1 MRPSIRS
8 TRPSPRIESV
18 PVRAMPSSDGAA
30 TVIDCELD
38 RIGAGFTFDHDRA
51 DDTSPP
57 DAYFRRERKAA
68 RMS

>member
-1 MRPSIRS
+1 MER
-8 TRPSPRIESV
+8 V

-38 RIGAGFTFDHDRA
+38 RIGAGLMFDHDRA

-57 DAYFRRERKAA
+57 DANRFRVRNAA